1 MPTRAATGWYPVADF
16 DPRRLIQAQRLA
28 CLSRRDLAQA
38 AGLDPL
44 TIQSWET
51 GVRQPR
57 PDQLAKVAEVLG
69 YPPRFFLYG
78 RPYMAVDP
86 MALHRCGPRD

>member
-1 MPTRAATGWYPVADF
+1 MPTRSATGWYPVADF

-44 TIQSWET
+44 TIQSWAAFW
-51 GVRQPR
+51 QAP
-57 PDQLAKVAEVLG
+57 
-69 YPPRFFLYG
+69 LYWD
-78 RPYMAVDP
+78 ATSC
-86 MALHRCGPRD
+86 ATSGPRLNR